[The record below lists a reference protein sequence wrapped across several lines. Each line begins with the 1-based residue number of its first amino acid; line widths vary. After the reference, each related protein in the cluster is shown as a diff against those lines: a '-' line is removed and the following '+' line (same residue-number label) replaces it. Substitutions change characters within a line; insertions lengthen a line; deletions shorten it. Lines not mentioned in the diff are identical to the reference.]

1 MGGSGDIASFEFP
14 VFRSSPEVF
23 RRDLPG
29 RFALQPT
36 APLRGGSRVAQHC
49 GSQVRRCGCPLRS
62 PVSSIRVPRG
72 SSHPRGAGSQHG
84 LRSGAFQRR
93 SKPHFCGP
101 VLILYAYPGPGLRL
115 AEPAAFHSSTGCR
128 PGWLAFW
135 RPAAVLRT
143 GSQVAG
149 GQVRHGV
156 SDGSATPAE
165 RSSCVPRGD
174 LAKDRPAALSP
185 ETVAALRKSRASGS
199 PPLIPKHG
207 PALLWRLTASL
218 GP

>member
-1 MGGSGDIASFEFP
+1 MRRRQEAERAPRPIGEELPMGGSGDITSFEFP
-14 VFRSSPEVF
+14 IFRSSPEVF

-72 SSHPRGAGSQHG
+72 SSQPRGAGS
-84 LRSGAFQRR
+84 L
-93 SKPHFCGP
+93 GP
-101 VLILYAYPGPGLRL
+101 VLISYAYPGPGLRL

-128 PGWLAFW
+128 PGWLTFW
-135 RPAAVLRT
+135 RPAAVLGT

-165 RSSCVPRGD
+165 RPRGD

-185 ETVAALRKSRASGS
+185 KAVTTLEKFRASGS

-207 PALLWRLTASL
+207 LA
-218 GP
+218 